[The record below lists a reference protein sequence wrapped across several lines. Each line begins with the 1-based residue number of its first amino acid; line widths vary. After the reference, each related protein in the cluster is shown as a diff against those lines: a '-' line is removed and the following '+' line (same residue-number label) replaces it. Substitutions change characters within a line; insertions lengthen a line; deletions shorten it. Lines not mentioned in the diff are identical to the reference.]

1 MNAAVNLNTQTQLEL
16 RMHAQC
22 IAKTC
27 KSLDP
32 NLSVEEVYSD
42 VCAKLEQTHGISHES
57 ASALAIKAAAEEDSI
72 GLGARIDLDSSTG
85 DVIFVLIDGQR
96 QAITVRQL
104 IQWMKRD
111 GLCAPF

>member
-1 MNAAVNLNTQTQLEL
+1 MNAAVNLNTQTQFEQ

-32 NLSVEEVYSD
+32 NLSVDEVYSE
-42 VCAKLEQTHGISHES
+42 VCAKLEETHGISHES
-57 ASALAIKAAAEEDSI
+57 ASLLAVKAAAEEDSI
-72 GLGARIDLDSSTG
+72 GLDARIDLDSSTS
-85 DVIFVLIDGQR
+85 DVIFVLSEGQR

-104 IQWMKRD
+104 VQWMNQD
-111 GLCAPF
+111 SACAAL

>member
-1 MNAAVNLNTQTQLEL
+1 MNAAVNLNTQTQFEQ

-27 KSLDP
+27 KTLHP
-32 NLSVEEVYSD
+32 NLSIDEVYSE

-72 GLGARIDLDSSTG
+72 GLGASIDLDQSTG
-85 DVIFVLIDGQR
+85 DILFVRIGEVR

-104 IQWMKRD
+104 IQWMNQD
-111 GLCAPF
+111 SACAAL